1 MPLNHFSKEIK
12 NNWKGTFVFFVLIG
26 IVVSVGIL
34 IMVWWRSEGNR
45 LTPRPPVSTHS
56 SVNLVASYRAELIKL
71 VDDLAQTKPVS
82 DVRVKAEQSLF
93 AMRVPREFLDLHFQT
108 LIAVRS
114 MAAPNSSTDESAVRT
129 QIVERIQDLIDQVDA
144 AWARATIQ

>member
-1 MPLNHFSKEIK
+1 
-12 NNWKGTFVFFVLIG
+12 
-26 IVVSVGIL
+26 
-34 IMVWWRSEGNR
+34 
-45 LTPRPPVSTHS
+45 
-56 SVNLVASYRAELIKL
+56 LVASYRAELIKL